1 MTFESHPKSTS
12 MHEPNYEQS
21 EKYSIANDDYTVFS
35 VIPLGLR
42 DAPLRTTRFAPCRFF
57 IHDLISFPV
66 NPIVSWAR
74 GVVRLSARAVSDAL
88 NLPRGA
94 LRVEVK
100 KMGFSLP

>member
-42 DAPLRTTRFAPCRFF
+42 KTSLTTLRFWIIGAYINHFSHFLTLCFQHYLAVVYFCELF
-57 IHDLISFPV
+57 LI
-66 NPIVSWAR
+66 
-74 GVVRLSARAVSDAL
+74 
-88 NLPRGA
+88 
-94 LRVEVK
+94 
-100 KMGFSLP
+100 